1 MTEIAA
7 IRHGANRSR
16 RLLRRQAGA
25 VGVAGLVG
33 VFGASLPPTAQA
45 APGHTLHLA
54 FTQIDQSPDPAIW
67 YGGLGNPVELGLYEG
82 LTKYGQ
88 KNGKLLP
95 DLATS
100 WKVSPDG
107 LTYTFRLRPGVTF
120 HDGTPFNSTAA
131 KYSWQRDIKIAN
143 APEYML
149 TDVKSMATPN
159 PQTFVVHLKTRNSAF
174 LDYQASPYA
183 PKFVSPTTVNAHL
196 GNDDGQTWLAT
207 HDAGT
212 GPYVLKS
219 LSPTAGYVMQAY
231 PGYWGHKPYYTSVN
245 IAIVPNETTEE
256 LELQRGQLDMV
267 TDGLSAQDLA
277 KLSRESNLK
286 EWEFPAIDEMY
297 VAMNPTRNNI
307 FSDPTIRRAVDQAI
321 NKKLIIAQTYG
332 PAAKVSNAFYPFGE
346 LPEGLGEDKQSYD
359 PSVLQKALSKTHL
372 SKHIVIA
379 ELSGGGVTSQVS
391 ELIQAELQAAGVDA
405 TIRTYTGVV
414 YNALPQHP
422 KDQPDLVVGA
432 TNPDDASPA
441 AWAQTYFLHKAPL
454 NTVSMDVP
462 AADAAVNAG
471 LRSTSPAQATTDYV
485 KAAKEYMAAGEVF
498 PIADVNSSV
507 VARASIKHIVHDVAD
522 PYGIVLADTHP

>member
-1 MTEIAA
+1 LPAA
-7 IRHGANRSR
+7 A
-16 RLLRRQAGA
+16 AGA
-25 VGVAGLVG
+25 T
-33 VFGASLPPTAQA
+33 GASR
-45 APGHTLHLA
+45 TLRLA

-88 KNGKLLP
+88 NNGNVEP

-100 WKVSPDG
+100 WTISPDG
-107 LTYTFRLRPGVTF
+107 LTYTFHLRPGVTF
-120 HDGTPFNSTAA
+120 HDGTPFNSAA
-131 KYSWQRDIKIAN
+131 AMYSWRRDIKIAS

-149 TDVKSMATPN
+149 TDVKSMDAPD
-159 PQTFVVHLKTRNSAF
+159 PMTFVVHLKTRNSAF

-183 PKFVSPTTVNAHL
+183 PKFVSPTTVKAHL
-196 GNDDGQTWLAT
+196 GKDDGQTWLAT

-212 GPYVLKS
+212 GPYVLTS
-219 LSPTAGYVMQAY
+219 LSPTTGYVMQSY
-231 PGYWGHKPYYTSVN
+231 PKYWGHKPYYTTVDIN
-245 IAIVPNETTEE
+245 IVPNETTEE

-277 KLSRESNLK
+277 KFSHESNLR

-307 FSDPTIRRAVDQAI
+307 LSDPAIRRAVDRAI
-321 NKKLIIAQTYG
+321 NKKLIVAQTYG
-332 PAAKVSNAFYPFGE
+332 PAARVSSSFYPFGE
-346 LPEGLGEDKQSYD
+346 LPEGLGQDTQSYD
-359 PSVLQKALSKTHL
+359 PSVLQKLLSKTHL

-379 ELSGGGVTSQVS
+379 EISGGGVTSQVS
-391 ELIQAELQAAGVDA
+391 ELIQAELQADGVDA

-422 KDQPDLVVGA
+422 RDQPDMVVVA
-432 TNPDDASPA
+432 SNPDDSSPA

-454 NTVSMDVP
+454 NTVSLNVP
-462 AADAAVNAG
+462 AADAAINAG
-471 LRSTSPAQATTDYV
+471 LQSTSPEQVTADYV
-485 KAAKEYMAAGEVF
+485 RAAKDYMAAGEVF

-507 VARASIKHIVHDVAD
+507 VAQASIKHIVHDVAD
-522 PYGIVLADTHP
+522 PYGIVLDEAAP